1 MSNEKKKFLLTAG
14 RAPSTLD
21 LARQLN
27 SAGHDIFIAD
37 TIRWHVCRASNA
49 VKENFIV
56 PSPRFQTESFIKALI
71 DIINSEKID
80 YLIPTFEEVIYISTY
95 LDQFPKSC
103 KVFSAS
109 FETLLRLH
117 NKWFFYEEQIKHGI
131 PTPETFLIHSKED
144 LKQLDPNTFYALKPS
159 YSRSAQSIYKVGPK
173 SPLPEVEIEEHNS
186 WVAQKWLEGKRYCTY
201 SICENG
207 KVLAHATYPVQI
219 AIQGHFCLNFE
230 SVDHP
235 KILEWIKN
243 FVAVENFTGQAGFDL
258 FEIEDGTI
266 YAIECNPRA
275 THGLILFK
283 NSDRIDRAFT
293 GNTEDVIKPQNGNVK
308 QIAAGM
314 SFYGWKSA
322 YKENKL
328 PEFFKILFGTPDVVF
343 NRQDIKPFLYTPL
356 IYSNYIL
363 ESLKSRLN
371 LPAAFTH
378 DFNWEGTEAN
388 ESQIKK

>member
-27 SAGHDIFIAD
+27 SAGHDVYIAD

-49 VKENFIV
+49 VKGNYIV
-56 PSPRFQTESFIKALI
+56 PSPRFQTDAFIQALI
-71 DIINSEKID
+71 EIIQSKQID
-80 YLIPTFEEVIYISTY
+80 CLIPTFEEVLYISAY

-109 FETLLRLH
+109 FETLVRLH
-117 NKWFFYEEQIKHGI
+117 NKWFFYEQQLKHGI
-131 PTPETFLIHSKED
+131 ESPETFLIESRDD
-144 LKQLDPNTFYALKPS
+144 LKKLNPKHSYALKAS
-159 YSRSAQSIYKVGPK
+159 YSRSAQSIYKIGAEDKCPDI
-173 SPLPEVEIEEHNS
+173 EIEAHNP
-186 WVAQKWLEGKRYCTY
+186 WIAQKWLEGKRFCTY
-201 SICENG
+201 SVCENG
-207 KVLAHATYPVQI
+207 QVLAHATYPVQI

-230 SVDHP
+230 SIDHP
-235 KILEWIKN
+235 GILEWIKN
-243 FVAVENFTGQAGFDL
+243 FVALENFTGQAGFDM
-258 FEIEDGTI
+258 FETEDGKI

-293 GNTEDVIKPQNGNVK
+293 GNAKTIITPKKGNKK

-322 YKENKL
+322 YKENKMK
-328 PEFFKILFGTPDVVF
+328 EFFKILFKTPDVVF
-343 NRQDIKPFLYTPL
+343 SAKDIKPFLYTPL
-356 IYSNYIL
+356 IYSNYVL

-378 DFNWEGTEAN
+378 DFNWEGKEPVKTKIN
-388 ESQIKK
+388 N